1 MTEARKTSG
10 PALARRLGALAD
22 ELDDVPAEL
31 WDTCPVLREESRRLE
46 GALVKLRLDIPD
58 PGQLGRS
65 RIPPWG
71 PTRSQT
77 PAPFQGG
84 SAIANEP

>member
-10 PALARRLGALAD
+10 PELARRMGALAD
-22 ELDDVPAEL
+22 ELKDVPAEL
-31 WDTCPVLREESRRLE
+31 WDTCPELREESRRLE

-58 PGQLGRS
+58 PGKVAGG

-77 PAPFQGG
+77 AFPQGG
-84 SAIANEP
+84 VIANEP